1 MGENKL
7 TEEEKKEIQIAE
19 AYKRREDAILDRSSQ
34 RIKLEAKVTLR
45 SQTNFFV
52 GFSENISEG
61 GIFIATESP
70 PNVGDEIE
78 IEIPLPDGSQ
88 TVKVKG
94 VVRWHRTM
102 ANGAPSGC
110 GVQFNTI
117 STTEAMLLQNMI
129 TLLQKEPLFV
139 DI

>member
-1 MGENKL
+1 M
-7 TEEEKKEIQIAE
+7 
-19 AYKRREDAILDRSSQ
+19 
-34 RIKLEAKVTLR
+34 KLEAKVTLR
-45 SQTNFFV
+45 SQTIFFV
-52 GFSENISEG
+52 GFSENILEG

-70 PNVGDEIE
+70 PNVGTEIE

-94 VVRWHRTM
+94 IVRWHRKM
-102 ANGAPSGC
+102 ANGASSGC
-110 GVQFNTI
+110 GVQF
-117 STTEAMLLQNMI
+117 SALSSTEAMLLQNMI